1 MQTASSSSV
10 VDSSLGG
17 ASISGAG
24 APSSARSATL
34 GLRPRRKERP
44 TLTEEQSAEIAEAFD
59 LFDTNG
65 AGSIDYHELKVA
77 LRALGFA
84 VRKAEVQALMV
95 SHGCG
100 ESAGARI
107 SRDAF
112 TAIMTEKYLAR
123 DPEDEWRKAFAIF
136 DDAGE
141 GRISLK
147 NLRRVAKELG
157 EPIEDDELAAMIGE

>member
-1 MQTASSSSV
+1 
-10 VDSSLGG
+10 
-17 ASISGAG
+17 
-24 APSSARSATL
+24 
-34 GLRPRRKERP
+34 
-44 TLTEEQSAEIAEAFD
+44 
-59 LFDTNG
+59 
-65 AGSIDYHELKVA
+65 
-77 LRALGFA
+77 
-84 VRKAEVQALMV
+84 MV

-100 ESAGARI
+100 EGAGARI

-136 DDAGE
+136 DEAGE

-157 EPIEDDELAAMIGE
+157 EPIEDDELAAMIGESGGLQASRQVDIPSFDKLNPFPLRPPHLSTILQKNLTPPMRASSRQNNFWK

>member
-10 VDSSLGG
+10 VESSLGG

-100 ESAGARI
+100 ESAQRH
-107 SRDAF
+107 F
-112 TAIMTEKYLAR
+112 ELMIMTEKYLAR

-157 EPIEDDELAAMIGE
+157 EPIEDDELAAMIGECGG